1 MKTLLAALGG
11 LCLVLGVVGI
21 FVPLLPTTPFLLLA
35 AALCEIKPAVAQ
47 KLGNIVYRFSVL
59 LISGGFAGMR
69 AVKGVPC
76 GYESRR
82 LFYPEIGE

>member
-1 MKTLLAALGG
+1 MGRAKPIMIQGTMSNAGKS
-11 LCLVLGVVGI
+11 
-21 FVPLLPTTPFLLLA
+21 LLA

-47 KLGNIVYRFSVL
+47 KPGNIVYRSAVFLVAE
-59 LISGGFAGMR
+59 GFAGVR